1 MMLNF
6 LQFNGKNLPCLSQ
19 KCCTFLLKPCK
30 SIKKLS
36 RGPHQSL
43 AMSHS
48 LPVPSSPADSLFCH
62 HRCPGLPIGQSVLW
76 GQPAHSSPA
85 DSWLGHMVD
94 TPVNTYLE
102 LRKLRTRNF
111 HIQTGTLS
119 LLQITDSNCD
129 LFLDKLYMYYS
140 SFPKMTKTLTSKRL
154 QKPFRVSLTIRF
166 KFYLYKQY
174 KLSNI
179 PFDNYKEYRNHLNIS
194 IKVESIFFQQKF
206 TNFRNKIKKVEKS
219 SKK

>member
-1 MMLNF
+1 MQKHKKALPWSPPVLSHVPLPACA
-6 LQFNGKNLPCLSQ
+6 LQPCRLTILPSPLPRSTNWPERPLRPAS
-19 KCCTFLLKPCK
+19 TFLTCWLVAGTYGRHTCQYIFRVKEAPYQ
-30 SIKKLS
+30 KLS
-36 RGPHQSL
+36 HTDWNTFL
-43 AMSHS
+43 A
-48 LPVPSSPADSLFCH
+48 ANN
-62 HRCPGLPIGQSVLW
+62 I
-76 GQPAHSSPA
+76 
-85 DSWLGHMVD
+85 
-94 TPVNTYLE
+94 
-102 LRKLRTRNF
+102 
-111 HIQTGTLS
+111 
-119 LLQITDSNCD
+119 DSNCD

-194 IKVESIFFQQKF
+194 IKEVESIFFQQKF